1 MNIWIT
7 YSYQDKQFVDK
18 LKKGLSSKGHTI
30 SLVEHSIEIGD
41 SILKTIEDH
50 IMKADAFL
58 LVFSQESEKSKWF
71 TSEIFLIM
79 REVTNRKKEKR
90 LIPIVINKGIRL
102 PPLIDQIAYAD
113 FTNQDNFE
121 VSFLKLL
128 SSLEKPKTHG
138 LLETEKTIETL
149 IKEKEKLLQ
158 LQKQAY
164 ELDNTKQVEMKRLFR
179 FSTIITMIA
188 AVVSSIFLFSEFI
201 FKKNIAADILDSTQI
216 FYYFLGVLTTLIP
229 TMYFTLKNKRTKNGK

>member
-1 MNIWIT
+1 M
-7 YSYQDKQFVDK
+7 
-18 LKKGLSSKGHTI
+18 H
-30 SLVEHSIEIGD
+30 
-41 SILKTIEDH
+41 
-50 IMKADAFL
+50 
-58 LVFSQESEKSKWF
+58 
-71 TSEIFLIM
+71 
-79 REVTNRKKEKR
+79 EVTNRKKEKR

-121 VSFLKLL
+121 DSFHKLL
-128 SSLEKPKTHG
+128 TSLEKPKTHG

-164 ELDNTKQVEMKRLFR
+164 ELDNTKRVEMRRLFR

-188 AVVSSIFLFSEFI
+188 AVVSSIFLFSEFL
-201 FKKNIAADILDSTQI
+201 FNKNIAADIIDSTQI